1 MMLFVL
7 MLRHSIT
14 KFRDL
19 GGSRFLPLDNVV
31 YIHKV
36 IGYVCLTF
44 AVTHSVMHVLNFS
57 EYNNRVQPE
66 KFVI

>member
-1 MMLFVL
+1 MLFIL

-19 GGSRFLPLDNVV
+19 GGSRFLPLDNVT

-36 IGYVCLTF
+36 IGYLTLVF
-44 AVTHSVMHVLNFS
+44 AVVHSIMHLLNFS
-57 EYNNRVQPE
+57 KENEIV
-66 KFVI
+66 FL